1 MATSAIY
8 TSDFEYELN
17 QEIFINDFDPTTYW
31 KCSSGIHFHSN
42 INDVYAW
49 LEFIDIPEE
58 LKVKPEINIKNEID
72 LDKIEQ
78 EINFDKIEEEI
89 AIDKIEEEITIDKI
103 EEDIAIDKIEDISF
117 DKIDINENNKI
128 TEDLIP
134 RKRVKTNK
142 LEDTL

>member
-58 LKVKPEINIKNEID
+58 LKVKSETLQKEREIEINVDNLVETE
-72 LDKIEQ
+72 LDKIE
-78 EINFDKIEEEI
+78 EIELDKIEEI
-89 AIDKIEEEITIDKI
+89 KLDKIEEIKL
-103 EEDIAIDKIEDISF
+103 
-117 DKIDINENNKI
+117 DKIDINK
-128 TEDLIP
+128 EDEDNYP
-134 RKRVKTNK
+134 RKRVKK
-142 LEDTL
+142 IEEVII